1 MNNAI
6 FILNDYQHTYIAKLQ
21 HTNFQNS
28 QTMSTTMQLRFQKV
42 DQYKNSIFIVGTNKP
57 EEKDAFD
64 RLTKFH
70 EALKN
75 QNISTFLPLYSTP
88 EYATIRFK
96 PNTKFK
102 FVEGNTYELEFN
114 IRKKTY
120 EGKEYVSCFVNKSKL
135 ISKAALVDYGE
146 LMTLE

>member
-1 MNNAI
+1 
-6 FILNDYQHTYIAKLQ
+6 
-21 HTNFQNS
+21 
-28 QTMSTTMQLRFQKV
+28 MQLRFQKI
-42 DQYKNSIFIVGTNKP
+42 DPYKNSIFIVGTNKP

-64 RLTKFH
+64 RRSKFH

-75 QNISTFLPLYSTP
+75 QNITTFLPLYSTP

-102 FVEGNTYELEFN
+102 FVEGTTYELEFN
-114 IRKKTY
+114 IRKKVY
-120 EGKEYVSCFVNKSKL
+120 EGKDYVSCFVNKSKL
-135 ISKAALVDYGE
+135 ISKAIPVDYGE

>member
-1 MNNAI
+1 
-6 FILNDYQHTYIAKLQ
+6 
-21 HTNFQNS
+21 
-28 QTMSTTMQLRFQKV
+28 MSTTMQLRFQKV

-57 EEKDAFD
+57 EEKDAFH

-75 QNISTFLPLYSTP
+75 QNITTFLPLYSTP

-102 FVEGNTYELEFN
+102 FVESNTYELEFN

>member
-1 MNNAI
+1 
-6 FILNDYQHTYIAKLQ
+6 
-21 HTNFQNS
+21 
-28 QTMSTTMQLRFQKV
+28 MQIRFQKV
-42 DQYKNSIFIVGTNKP
+42 DQYKNSISIVGTNKP

-64 RLTKFH
+64 RLSKFY

-102 FVEGNTYELEFN
+102 FVEGTTYELEFN
-114 IRKKTY
+114 IRKKVY
-120 EGKEYVSCFVNKSKL
+120 EGKDYVSCFVNKSKL

-146 LMTLE
+146 VMTLE

>member
-1 MNNAI
+1 
-6 FILNDYQHTYIAKLQ
+6 
-21 HTNFQNS
+21 
-28 QTMSTTMQLRFQKV
+28 MSTTMQIRFQKV
-42 DQYKNSIFIVGTNKP
+42 DQYKNSIFIAEANKTN
-57 EEKDAFD
+57 EEDAFA
-64 RLTKFH
+64 RLSKFY

-75 QNISTFLPLYSTP
+75 QNITTFLPLYSTP

-102 FVEGNTYELEFN
+102 FVEGNTYQLEFN
-114 IRKKTY
+114 IRKKAY
-120 EGKEYVSCFVNKSKL
+120 EGKDYVSCFINKSKL

>member
-1 MNNAI
+1 M
-6 FILNDYQHTYIAKLQ
+6 LNEYINTCIAKLQ

-28 QTMSTTMQLRFQKV
+28 QNMSTTMQLRFQKV
-42 DQYKNSIFIVGTNKP
+42 DQYKNSIFIAGANKIN
-57 EEKDAFD
+57 EEDAFH

-102 FVEGNTYELEFN
+102 FVEGNTYQLEFN
-114 IRKKTY
+114 IRKKAY
-120 EGKEYVSCFVNKSKL
+120 EGKDFVSCFVNKSKL

>member
-1 MNNAI
+1 
-6 FILNDYQHTYIAKLQ
+6 
-21 HTNFQNS
+21 
-28 QTMSTTMQLRFQKV
+28 MSTTMQLRFQKV
-42 DQYKNSIFIVGTNKP
+42 DQYKNSIFIAGANKIN
-57 EEKDAFD
+57 EEDAFH

-75 QNISTFLPLYSTP
+75 QNISTFH
-88 EYATIRFK
+88 ATIRFK

-114 IRKKTY
+114 IRKKAY
-120 EGKEYVSCFVNKSKL
+120 EGKDYVSCFINKSKL